1 MARLTDGSP
10 LLVDRTV
17 GSGRVLVFASTFD
30 NIANDLPLH
39 ASFVPFVEQ
48 SAFTFAAS
56 DAVPAQ
62 YMVDSFVDLKGGGE
76 ILGPGRAARVIACRS
91 CEVARFPLDEG
102 RLLGSAASERT
113 A

>member
-10 LLVDRTV
+10 LLVETR
-17 GSGRVLVFASTFD
+17 SAEGRVLVFASTFD

-48 SAFTFAAS
+48 SALYLS
-56 DAVPAQ
+56 GERSVPAQ

-76 ILGPGRAARVIACRS
+76 VMDRMESARCRLKDAKSPAFRYREGYLEVRRA
-91 CEVARFPLDEG
+91 
-102 RLLGSAASERT
+102 ERKP
-113 A
+113 